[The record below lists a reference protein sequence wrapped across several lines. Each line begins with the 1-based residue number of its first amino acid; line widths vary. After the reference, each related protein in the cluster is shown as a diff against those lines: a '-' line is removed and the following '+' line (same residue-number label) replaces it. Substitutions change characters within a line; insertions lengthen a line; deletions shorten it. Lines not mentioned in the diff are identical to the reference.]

1 MKIFPIASQKR
12 VVLEARDPIA
22 EEVISIASSS
32 VFVNERNLHSRKT
45 SNSITA
51 EASGKQISN
60 SERDRRSFSRLCS
73 RARKHVKGDPIKRRL
88 VRDAT
93 PDVPRFR
100 GLCTCR
106 GNNNTDLLS
115 STNTAGFYMALHCC
129 SHSDLSLDE
138 KMLWELNIHQKS
150 GD

>member
-22 EEVISIASSS
+22 EEVISIIASSS
-32 VFVNERNLHSRKT
+32 VFVNERILNSRET
-45 SNSITA
+45 SNFVTA
-51 EASGKQISN
+51 EASGKQMSN
-60 SERDRRSFSRLCS
+60 SERDRRSFSRLRS
-73 RARKHVKGDPIKRRL
+73 RARKHVKGDPVKRRL

-93 PDVPRFR
+93 PDVPRFG

-115 STNTAGFYMALHCC
+115 STNTAGFYMALHGC
-129 SHSDLSLDE
+129 SHSGLSLGE
-138 KMLWELNIHQKS
+138 KML
-150 GD
+150 